1 MYIHLNTCPLPDA
14 VEDFSI
20 GVNPQHDVLHGG
32 VMDEGAFGVDE
43 EDIRNPD
50 LLHQPGVKCPAL
62 VVSRRERQPL
72 VLPVVTQVQ
81 SHGEVLQ
88 NADTHQR
95 NSYFL
100 CSFNSYSCFSSKF
113 EFMGDLGAQKMWF
126 QTEPEPGVNTS
137 IVLDQAAI
145 AAPSCSH
152 LSLLAGRTFRLD
164 MELTSKLAT

>member
-14 VEDFSI
+14 VEDFSVR
-20 GVNPQHDVLHGG
+20 VNPQHDVLHGG

-126 QTEPEPGVNTS
+126 QTEPEPGVNAS

>member
-14 VEDFSI
+14 VEDFSVR
-20 GVNPQHDVLHGG
+20 VNPQHDVLHGG

-113 EFMGDLGAQKMWF
+113 EFMGDLGPQKMWF